1 MKIKEIRKMKKILF
15 TILLIV
21 GFVVIHS
28 NDANAQD
35 FTINIH
41 NIYLV
46 DTLGSEIIFE
56 IDLINNSSQEISV
69 SVIRNE
75 LSIPESWSSS
85 LCFDLCFAPHL
96 DSISTTTD
104 YGSSPL
110 SGGESRAF
118 SLHVFP
124 MDTDGEAKVQLKFVN
139 DQNSSEQYTEEFIAA
154 TALISVDDENT
165 KNIDYRLMQNYPN
178 PFNPS
183 TIINYTIAAKNGS
196 SEFVSLKIFD
206 VLGREV
212 STLVNKVQTSGN
224 YTVKFD
230 SKNNSIPSGVYFY
243 ELKTDNFHQIKK
255 MILEK

>member
-1 MKIKEIRKMKKILF
+1 MKKILF
-15 TILLIV
+15 RILMIV
-21 GFVVIHS
+21 GFVLMNS
-28 NDANAQD
+28 NLLNAQD

-41 NIYLV
+41 NTYLV

-85 LCFDLCFAPHL
+85 LCFDICFVPHL
-96 DSISTTTD
+96 DSISTTVD

-110 SGGESRAF
+110 SSGETRTF

-124 MDTDGEAKVQLKFVN
+124 MDTDDESRIQLKFVN

-154 TALISVDDENT
+154 TAIISVDDENT
-165 KNIDYRLMQNYPN
+165 KNMDYSLMQNYPN

-183 TIINYTIAAKNGS
+183 TTINYTIGAKNGS
-196 SEFVSLKIFD
+196 AEFVSLKIFD
-206 VLGREV
+206 ALGREV
-212 STLVNKVQTSGN
+212 STLINQVQAYGN
-224 YTVKFD
+224 YNVKFD
-230 SKNNSIPSGVYFY
+230 SKNNPIPSGVYFY